1 MEKKRTSKM
10 LLKSKLW
17 LFVLAPFLVI
27 SCESC
32 KDSTL
37 TVSTNQIS
45 FSADGESVSI
55 KVKSNT
61 DWIITGNP
69 SWLTVS
75 PATGSENENVIMTA
89 QQNSET
95 TPRKCTLT
103 IATDDAEVIQTI
115 NVEQEGIV
123 GVLKLSASE
132 VDLGAASGSDA
143 TFNITSNTD
152 WSISVADDSW
162 LSVSPK
168 SGYGNSVIKV
178 TAKSENWSDEK
189 RTTTLTFDIEGKS
202 VQATINQEPSLPA
215 NLRVSLSNMTL
226 MADGFACD
234 LTFGSDAKGYKEAFF
249 LKEEVATMT
258 DRDIFNKLMEN
269 EEYSETTNYTFLPGW
284 VESGTDLVYCVAA
297 YGNENESD
305 GTTHKY
311 GPVTIENITTPNET
325 VEADMWLSS
334 TYNSSRWT
342 VTADRAGDYGQRCD
356 EYYYLAAEGIDAW
369 WLDLYANSRTYAYLA
384 HVYFKP
390 MIAENANNG
399 YLYGPQ
405 TLNFTRTE
413 DEFFCITWGIHRDT
427 KKFSSELSG
436 WIYWDLTSDYSAK
449 PKRMKSN
456 PSDWN
461 KPHARQTESEI
472 AKMRNSIKMYKAIK

>member
-1 MEKKRTSKM
+1 MEKKIIFRM
-10 LLKSKLW
+10 LMKPNVW
-17 LFVLAPFLVI
+17 LLVMCMAVL
-27 SCESC
+27 SSC
-32 KDSTL
+32 KKDPEL

-45 FSADGESVSI
+45 FSADGESVNL

-75 PATGSENENVIMTA
+75 PSTGSENANVLVSA

-103 IATDDAEVIQTI
+103 ISTDDAEVIQTI
-115 NVEQEGIV
+115 NVEQEGMV
-123 GVLKLSASE
+123 GILKLSASE
-132 VDLGAASGSDA
+132 VSLEAAGGSEA

-152 WSISVADDSW
+152 WSVSVADDSW
-162 LSVSPK
+162 LNVSPK

-189 RTTTLTFDIEGKS
+189 RSVALTFDIEGKS
-202 VQATINQEPSLPA
+202 VQATINQDPSLPA

-226 MADGFACD
+226 MSDGFACD

-249 LKEEVATMT
+249 LKEEVETMT

-269 EEYSETTNYTFLPGW
+269 EEYSEKTDYTYLPGW
-284 VESGTDLVYCVAA
+284 VDPETELVYCIAA
-297 YGNENESD
+297 YGNDNNSD
-305 GTTHKY
+305 GTHKY
-311 GPVTIENITTPNET
+311 GPITIEYITTPSKT
-325 VEADMWLSS
+325 IEADMYLSS

-342 VTADRAGDYGQRCD
+342 VTADRAGSYGQRCD
-356 EYYYLAAEGIDAW
+356 EFYYYAAEGDIAW
-369 WLDLYANSRTYAYLA
+369 ILNYFADNCTYACLA
-384 HVYFKP
+384 HLFFKP
-390 MIAENANNG
+390 MIAEDENDG

-405 TLNFTRTE
+405 TLTFTRTG

-427 KKFSSELSG
+427 KQFSSELSN

-456 PSDWN
+456 SSDWN
-461 KPHARQTESEI
+461 KPHSWQTKSEI
-472 AKMRNSIKMYKAIK
+472 AEVRNSIKAYKAIK